1 MAEFVKAASTNE
13 IAPGQARLV
22 TVKGRD
28 IVLFNIEGA
37 FFALENACT
46 HAEGPLAEGEVLGHE
61 VTCAHGMVQSSTSGR
76 ERSSVHQPMKP
87 SRATACASG
96 EPTSR
101 SSYSDHHET
110 RQSRGHG
117 QQIGSSRC
125 PSQSLQ
131 RFNA

>member
-22 TVKGRD
+22 TVKGKE

-46 HAEGPLAEGEVLGHE
+46 HEKGRWPRGKSWATRLPV
-61 VTCAHGMVQSSTSGR
+61 HGMVQSSTSGR
-76 ERSSVHQPMKP
+76 ERSSVRQRMKP
-87 SRATACASG
+87 SRATTCASQ

-101 SSYSDHHET
+101 SSYNDHHET
-110 RQSRGHG
+110 RQSRDHG